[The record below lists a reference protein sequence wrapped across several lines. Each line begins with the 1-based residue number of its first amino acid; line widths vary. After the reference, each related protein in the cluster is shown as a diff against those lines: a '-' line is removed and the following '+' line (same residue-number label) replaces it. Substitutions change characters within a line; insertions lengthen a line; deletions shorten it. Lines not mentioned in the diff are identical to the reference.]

1 MQGTVLSI
9 CIYSI
14 ITANPRGIILFTLPF
29 DFIYAYLY
37 FYLYIYIYFI
47 GEESKAEMFG
57 DLGTITQY
65 KVAEVGRALTL
76 QIQLNFNSVAALGDG

>member
-1 MQGTVLSI
+1 
-9 CIYSI
+9 
-14 ITANPRGIILFTLPF
+14 
-29 DFIYAYLY
+29 
-37 FYLYIYIYFI
+37 
-47 GEESKAEMFG
+47 MFG